1 MFNNIDFLGT
11 FLAILLLTTDNIEY
25 SQNSKIKLKEA
36 ILKNT
41 NNSEAQDWV
50 GTLTFQEYK

>member
-1 MFNNIDFLGT
+1 MFTNIEFLST